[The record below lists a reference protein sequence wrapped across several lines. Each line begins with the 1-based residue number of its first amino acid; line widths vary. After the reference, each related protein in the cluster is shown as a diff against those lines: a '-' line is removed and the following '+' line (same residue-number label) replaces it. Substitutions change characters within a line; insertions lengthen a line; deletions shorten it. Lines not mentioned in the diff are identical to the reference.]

1 MRVLCHLL
9 FLISISDVASLKP
22 VQTSAVAA
30 TKHDEPIISQADLKA
45 GDVLCFTTSG
55 DTVSQF
61 ITKLTGADVAHSAI
75 VYEDPSHP
83 PAVTATKIIECWH
96 AIDIVNDIKHNGVN
110 VNEIND
116 RFTSGRTIY
125 VRRFI
130 QEDGKTMSNMEPIMS
145 TAKGSIGTPYVERN
159 LYMLA
164 GMVLLRHFA
173 EPKGPLYN
181 ISLLIIE
188 TLTAEL
194 INCVNA
200 NLKKSDGNRTPLVC
214 SEFVYK
220 TFQDTKGY
228 RLDIPDLQP
237 RGSVLDQVLADVK
250 ENGYDDANDEVVVSS
265 AINPSGEFF
274 DKLFGVANDIV
285 ANCEAGVH
293 FFPSE
298 EHAASPISQDFKRAV
313 TKFCRAIYA
322 LKLGKNIAE
331 VPVVKALEY
340 VKENEFLFATPGDL
354 KSNTAN
360 LEKVG
365 KIIN

>member
-1 MRVLCHLL
+1 MWNTTCTCLLEWSSLGNLRNRKVL
-9 FLISISDVASLKP
+9 S
-22 VQTSAVAA
+22 
-30 TKHDEPIISQADLKA
+30 
-45 GDVLCFTTSG
+45 
-55 DTVSQF
+55 
-61 ITKLTGADVAHSAI
+61 
-75 VYEDPSHP
+75 
-83 PAVTATKIIECWH
+83 
-96 AIDIVNDIKHNGVN
+96 
-110 VNEIND
+110 
-116 RFTSGRTIY
+116 
-125 VRRFI
+125 
-130 QEDGKTMSNMEPIMS
+130 
-145 TAKGSIGTPYVERN
+145 
-159 LYMLA
+159 
-164 GMVLLRHFA
+164 
-173 EPKGPLYN
+173 LYN
-181 ISLLIIE
+181 ISLLINE

-200 NLKKSDGNRTPLVC
+200 NLKKSNGNWTPLVC

-250 ENGYDDANDEVVVSS
+250 ENGHNDANNEVVSS
-265 AINPSGEFF
+265 AINPSGEFL
-274 DKLFGVANDIV
+274 DNLFGVANDIV
-285 ANCEAGVH
+285 VTCEAGVH
-293 FFPSE
+293 FFPSK

>member
-30 TKHDEPIISQADLKA
+30 TKHDKPIISQADLKA
-45 GDVLCFTTSG
+45 GDVLCFTTAH
-55 DTVSQF
+55 DTVSLF
-61 ITKLTGADVAHSAI
+61 VTKLTGADVSHSAI

-96 AIDIVNDIKHNGVN
+96 DIDIVDDIKHNGVN
-110 VNEIND
+110 VNEIKN
-116 RFTSGRTIY
+116 RFTSGRIIY

-145 TAKGSIGTPYVERN
+145 TAKGYIGTPYVEHN

-164 GMVLLRHFA
+164 GMVLLRQFA

-181 ISLLIIE
+181 ISLLINE

-250 ENGYDDANDEVVVSS
+250 ENGHNDANNEVVSS
-265 AINPSGEFF
+265 AINPSGEFL
-274 DKLFGVANDIV
+274 DNLFGVANDIV
-285 ANCEAGVH
+285 ATCEAGVH

-298 EHAASPISQDFKRAV
+298 EHAASPISQDFKQAV

-365 KIIN
+365 RIIN